1 MINKT
6 TVNKIEKLRQVYKAA
21 SLNKEAVL
29 VKLAHAEIPEM
40 VYNSNAIENSTLS
53 LKDTEDILI
62 RNQIL
67 RDHDI
72 REVYE
77 AKNLAK
83 VTEYLLELK
92 QELSIDQILNI
103 HRMLLTDI
111 DSTIAGRFRTGDEW
125 VRIGNHIGA
134 NPEFSHSL
142 MHELVE
148 KYNNSNDYFLDKIA
162 YFHAEF
168 ETIHPFVDGN
178 GRIGRTIINQQLAE
192 LGLPPIIIQNK
203 SKRSDYYPFFNEYIT
218 TGKYDKFTEMF
229 ALLLCE
235 SLNRRIAYLT
245 SRKIVLLKEWSEKN
259 EILTNSALNKANRQT
274 IPAFRVRSKWMIN
287 ADYTETSTNS

>member
-6 TVNKIEKLRQVYKAA
+6 TRDRIERLRQEYRVASTNKAA
-21 SLNKEAVL
+21 AL
-29 VKLAHAEIPEM
+29 VELAHAEIPEM

-62 RNQIL
+62 RNKIL

-83 VTEYLLELK
+83 VTEYLLESN
-92 QELSIDQILNI
+92 QELSIDQILTL
-103 HRMLLTDI
+103 HKMLLTDI
-111 DSTIAGRFRTGDEW
+111 DSNIAGRFRTGDEW

-134 NPEFSHSL
+134 NPEFTSSL
-142 MHELVE
+142 MEELVE
-148 KYNNSNDYFLDKIA
+148 KYKNSEEYFLDKIA
-162 YFHAEF
+162 QFHAEF

-178 GRIGRTIINQQLAE
+178 GRIGRILINQQLAE
-192 LGLPPIIIQNK
+192 IGLPPIIIQNK
-203 SKRSDYYPFFNEYIT
+203 SKRTDYYPFFNEYIT

-245 SRKIVLLKEWSEKN
+245 SKKIVLLKQWSEDNKV
-259 EILTNSALNKANRQT
+259 LTNSALNKANRQT
-274 IPAFRVRSKWMIN
+274 IPAFRVRGKWMIDG
-287 ADYTETSTNS
+287 DYREDLTSS

>member
-6 TVNKIEKLRQVYKAA
+6 TRDRIEKLWQEYRAVSIYKELA
-21 SLNKEAVL
+21 L
-29 VKLAHAEIPEM
+29 VELAHAEIPEM

-62 RNQIL
+62 RNQVL

-72 REVYE
+72 REIYE

-83 VTEYLLELK
+83 VTEYLLQSD
-92 QELSIDQILNI
+92 QEISTGQMLTL
-103 HRMLLTDI
+103 HKMLLTDI
-111 DSTIAGRFRTGDEW
+111 DNHIAGRFRSGDEW
-125 VRIGNHIGA
+125 VRVGVHVGA
-134 NPEFSHSL
+134 NPEFTNSL
-142 MHELVE
+142 IHELAE
-148 KYNNSNDYFLDKIA
+148 KYKNSNDYFLDKIA

-178 GRIGRTIINQQLAE
+178 GRIGRTLINQQLVQ

-203 SKRSDYYPFFNEYIT
+203 SKRSDYYPFFDEYRT
-218 TGKYDKFTEMF
+218 TGKHDKFTDMF

-235 SLNRRIAYLT
+235 SLNRRIAHLT
-245 SRKIVLLKEWSEKN
+245 SKRIMLLRQWAVVNKLN
-259 EILTNSALNKANRQT
+259 TNTVLNKANRQT
-274 IPAFRVRSKWMIN
+274 IPAFRVRSKWMISES
-287 ADYTETSTNS
+287 YKEQSLSK

>member
-6 TVNKIEKLRQVYKAA
+6 TRDRIEKLRQEYKTA
-21 SLNKEAVL
+21 SINKGIAL
-29 VKLAHAEIPEM
+29 VELAHAEIPEM

-62 RNQIL
+62 RNKIL

-72 REVYE
+72 REIYE

-83 VTEYLLELK
+83 VTEYLLESN
-92 QELSIDQILNI
+92 QELSIDQTLTI
-103 HRMLLTDI
+103 HKMLLADI
-111 DSTIAGRFRTGDEW
+111 DNSIAGRFRAGDEW
-125 VRIGNHIGA
+125 VRIGNHVGA
-134 NPEFSHSL
+134 NPDFTKSL
-142 MHELVE
+142 MSELVE
-148 KYNNSNDYFLDKIA
+148 KYKKSDDYFLDKIA
-162 YFHAEF
+162 HFHAEF

-178 GRIGRTIINQQLAE
+178 GRIGRTLINQQLAG
-192 LGLPPIIIQNK
+192 LDLPPIIIQNK

-218 TGKYDKFTEMF
+218 TGRYDKFTEMF

-245 SRKIVLLKEWSEKN
+245 SKNIVLLKRWSDDNKV
-259 EILTNSALNKANRQT
+259 LTNSALNKASRQT

-287 ADYTETSTNS
+287 ADYKEASTTD